1 MSKLVKILDNTLAW
15 IMVTLMAVLVIVVTW
30 QVFTRYVLGEASSYS
45 EETARFLL
53 IWIGLLGAAYAYK
66 QNMHLAF
73 DLFTNRATGVRKFWM
88 DIIIHMLV
96 ALFSALV
103 LVLGG
108 SFLVHLTWEM
118 NQLSASLQIPL
129 AYVYTA
135 LPLSG
140 LIIMFYSGWF
150 IRKIIIEGPIEPKQ
164 PVDGVA

>member
-1 MSKLVKILDNTLAW
+1 MNKLIRILDNAIAW
-15 IMVTLMAVLVIVVTW
+15 FMIILMAVLVIVVTW
-30 QVFTRYVLGEASSYS
+30 QVFTRYVLGEASSFT

-73 DLFTNRATGVRKFWM
+73 DLFLTKATGIQKFWM
-88 DIIIHMLV
+88 EIFIHLLI
-96 ALFSALV
+96 AFFSILV

-108 SFLVHLTWEM
+108 FYLVQLTWELK
-118 NQLSASLQIPL
+118 QLSASLQIPL

-140 LIIMFYSGWF
+140 VIILIYSAWF
-150 IRKIIIEGPIEPKQ
+150 ILQIVAEGPIEHKHQ
-164 PVDGVA
+164 VDGVA

>member
-1 MSKLVKILDNTLAW
+1 MNKLAKILDNTIAW
-15 IMVTLMAVLVIVVTW
+15 IMVSLMAFLVTVVTW
-30 QVFTRYVLGEASSYS
+30 QVFTRYMLGEASSYS
-45 EETARFLL
+45 EEVARFLL

-73 DLFTNRATGVRKFWM
+73 DLFTNKATGVTKFWM
-88 DIIIHMLV
+88 DITIHLLI

-108 SFLVHLTWEM
+108 FYLVQLTWEL

-140 LIIMFYSGWF
+140 LIIVFYSGWF
-150 IRKIIIEGPIEPKQ
+150 IRNIIIEGPIEPKRQ
-164 PVDGVA
+164 VDGVD

>member
-1 MSKLVKILDNTLAW
+1 MNKFVKILDNIIAW
-15 IMVTLMAVLVIVVTW
+15 IMVILMAVLVIVVTW
-30 QVFTRYVLGEASSYS
+30 QVITRYVFGEASSFS

-53 IWIGLLGAAYAYK
+53 IWIGLLGAAFAYK

-73 DLFTNRATGVRKFWM
+73 DLFINKASGIQKFWM
-88 DIIIHMLV
+88 EIFIHFLI

-103 LVLGG
+103 LILGG
-108 SFLVHLTWEM
+108 FYLVQLTWEL

-140 LIIMFYSGWF
+140 VIIVIYSGWF
-150 IRKIIIEGPIEPKQ
+150 IRKIITKGPIKQ
-164 PVDGVA
+164 KHQVDEVA

>member
-1 MSKLVKILDNTLAW
+1 MNKLVKILDNTISW

-88 DIIIHMLV
+88 DIIIHLLV

-108 SFLVHLTWEM
+108 FYLVQLTWEM

-140 LIIMFYSGWF
+140 LIIVFYSGWF

-164 PVDGVA
+164 PIDGVA